1 MYECRNQWWNPLKR
15 CAGSNLVDQGR
26 YCSASVASGSEGTD
40 SGVDA
45 GKVGPEVTVNAC
57 GVAVAWA
64 AGEKLGTYPV
74 DRFMVN
80 VGTAVEPPSCRPSRP
95 ATARH
100 AVC

>member
-1 MYECRNQWWNPLKR
+1 MQEPVVEPPQEEHRLEPGGSGPVLQCVGRFVERADRIRCRR
-15 CAGSNLVDQGR
+15 R
-26 YCSASVASGSEGTD
+26 
-40 SGVDA
+40 
-45 GKVGPEVTVNAC
+45 KVGSEVTVKAC

-64 AGEKLGTYPV
+64 AGEKLGAYPV

-80 VGTAVEPPSCRPSRP
+80 VGTVIEPPSCRSSRP

>member
-1 MYECRNQWWNPLKR
+1 VK
-15 CAGSNLVDQGR
+15 
-26 YCSASVASGSEGTD
+26 
-40 SGVDA
+40 
-45 GKVGPEVTVNAC
+45 AC

-64 AGEKLGTYPV
+64 AGEKLGAYPV

-80 VGTAVEPPSCRPSRP
+80 VGTVIEPPSCRSSRP

>member
-1 MYECRNQWWNPLKR
+1 MQEPVVETPQEVRRLEPGGYGP
-15 CAGSNLVDQGR
+15 D
-26 YCSASVASGSEGTD
+26 CSASVASLSEETD
-40 SGVDA
+40 SGVDE
-45 GKVGPEVTVNAC
+45 GKVGLEVTVNVC

-64 AGEKLGTYPV
+64 AGEKLGAYPV

-80 VGTAVEPPSCRPSRP
+80 VGTVIEPPSCRSSRP